1 MSPRPPPSDRSAR
14 LFIGLWPGLETRAA
28 LVRHQGVWR
37 WPVGARPTLPERLH
51 LTLHFLGAL
60 PRDRIAPLAQALAL
74 PFEPFVLTLDRP
86 ELWSGA
92 NAVLRPATV
101 PPALA
106 ALHGRLQR
114 VLDELALPST
124 RAQFQP
130 HVTLARAARGAEAPA
145 GMAPLR
151 WSVQGY
157 ALVESDLRPPGRYRR
172 LAEYL

>member
-14 LFIGLWPGLETRAA
+14 LFIGLWPDLGTRAA
-28 LVRHQGVWR
+28 LVRHQAVWR

-60 PRDRIAPLAQALAL
+60 PSDRIAPLAQALAL

-145 GMAPLR
+145 VMAPLR

-172 LAEYL
+172 LAEYV

>member
-14 LFIGLWPGLETRAA
+14 LFIGLWPDLEMRAA
-28 LVRHQGVWR
+28 LVRHQAVWR

-114 VLDELALPST
+114 VLDELARPST
-124 RAQFQP
+124 RA
-130 HVTLARAARGAEAPA
+130 
-145 GMAPLR
+145 
-151 WSVQGY
+151 
-157 ALVESDLRPPGRYRR
+157 
-172 LAEYL
+172 